1 MKKFSFH
8 EVHVRGGVAIEAAVA
23 GAKIVETGI
32 SIAIVCETVFGTFA
46 VTGKQHVALLALL
59 RQGAVFEQTETLLL
73 LAVEHLDES
82 VLIDIAEPILGKDE
96 VVAGIDVAVL
106 LHHASVSTVFGIHAT
121 AWRKAHPVGQRAI
134 EELNED
140 APDVVPHPFVE
151 DGTEK
156 AAPLLGRHRERGDGT
171 GLIIVRR
178 GQMPTVGMRLDAF
191 DDGSKLQVG
200 ATVLFKEMIE
210 FERIVGIKIVDNGHG
225 IPFHTVFFEQSDAV
239 HDL

>member
-1 MKKFSFH
+1 M
-8 EVHVRGGVAIEAAVA
+8 AIEAAVA

-46 VTGKQHVALLALL
+46 MTGKQHVALLTLL

-73 LAVEHLDES
+73 LAVEHLDEG

-96 VVAGIDVAVL
+96 VVAGIDIAVL

-121 AWRKAHPVGQRAI
+121 ARRKAHP
-134 EELNED
+134 
-140 APDVVPHPFVE
+140 
-151 DGTEK
+151 
-156 AAPLLGRHRERGDGT
+156 
-171 GLIIVRR
+171 VRR

-200 ATVLFKEMIE
+200 ATVLFEEMIE

-225 IPFHTVFFEQSDAV
+225 IPFPTVFFEQSDAV